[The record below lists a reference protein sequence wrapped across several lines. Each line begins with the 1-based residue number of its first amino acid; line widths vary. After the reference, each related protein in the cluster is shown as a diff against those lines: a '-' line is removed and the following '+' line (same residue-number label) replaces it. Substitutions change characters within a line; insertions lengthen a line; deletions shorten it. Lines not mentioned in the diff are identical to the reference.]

1 MKPFRPNGP
10 CAVVIPCFNEADR
23 LNVDAFA
30 EFVRDTDGIE
40 LVFVDDGSSDQTL
53 QTAQHVSKNA
63 GSSVSILR
71 LAENRGKA
79 EAVRQGMLWAAQRE
93 FSAIAFWDAD
103 LATPLETIPDFLEVL
118 SKHSSVEVVWGTRL
132 PLMGH
137 TIDRDAI
144 RHQTGRLFSASSAAA
159 VGVGIRDAL
168 CGAKM
173 FRTGPI
179 LDAILARPFSSRW
192 IFDVEILARLDLLL
206 KSIGGPSVRQSL
218 YEFPLNSWNEI
229 PGSRLR
235 KIDFLRATVELTDL
249 CWRYRIFP
257 AKTRAELLNDYVQSG
272 SGVLAL
278 SPDCRVV
285 VDTSEAADTIRRASR
300 PTLDESDEQTIE
312 FARRRFAWVQH

>member
-1 MKPFRPNGP
+1 MKLFRPNGP

-23 LNVDAFA
+23 LNVDAFT

-40 LVFVDDGSSDQTL
+40 LVFVDDGSSDETL
-53 QTAQHVSKNA
+53 QLAQSVSEKA
-63 GSSVSILR
+63 GSSVSVLR

-79 EAVRQGMLWAAQRE
+79 EAVRQGMLWASQRE

-118 SKHSSVEVVWGTRL
+118 SKHPSVEVVWGTRL
-132 PLMGH
+132 PLMGR
-137 TIDRDAI
+137 TIDRDVV
-144 RHQTGRLFSASSAAA
+144 RRQTGKLFSASSAAA

-173 FRTGPI
+173 FRTGPV

-206 KSIGGPSVRQSL
+206 KSIGGPAISQSL
-218 YEFPLNSWNEI
+218 YEFPLDEWYEI
-229 PGSRLR
+229 AGSRLR
-235 KIDFLRATVELTDL
+235 MTDFLRATVELTDL
-249 CWRYRIFP
+249 CWRYRICP
-257 AKTRAELLNDYVQSG
+257 SKARAELLNDYVQSG

-278 SPDCRVV
+278 CPDCRVV
-285 VDTSEAADTIRRASR
+285 VDASEAADTLRRAAQ
-300 PTLDESDEQTIE
+300 PTLDESVE
-312 FARRRFAWVQH
+312 